1 MFSKIN
7 KTLFRISIMS
17 ILLLLFSV
25 QVFAQG
31 DMFISNAKMII
42 TGTGEKIENASILIR
57 NGKIEA
63 IGTDIQAPSGVRVV
77 DATGL
82 YIMPGII
89 DQHVHIAMQGTNEA
103 TSQNSSGTDVSDVV
117 VHDDFKIYRALAGG
131 VTTVHQLHGSAN
143 VIGGKD
149 EVIKLKWGRPVEELK
164 IDGQMEGLKF
174 ALGENV
180 LRSHAPNR
188 STNNRSRMDVE
199 FHLRNYFVE
208 ALEYKR
214 AWDEYELKKK
224 GKIKPANDYEKKHGP
239 VPPKRD
245 LKKETVLGV
254 IEGRIRSHI
263 HGYSNSELAMF
274 GRIATE
280 FGFKPTSYEHVLE
293 GYQVADEIA
302 ATNTVASVFAD
313 NWNYKVEAE
322 LAIPFNAA
330 LLTERGVKVS
340 INSDDVGADLIRRL
354 NLDAA
359 KTIRYGNMPE
369 DEAIRTITLNAAYGL
384 RLQDRIG
391 SLEIGK
397 DGDIAIYDADPLSI
411 YSKCVKTIIEGEI
424 FFDRDNAITTE
435 KWIKGQP
442 KKKTTN
448 EESR

>member
-1 MFSKIN
+1 MFN
-7 KTLFRISIMS
+7 RLNRNLFRISSVS
-17 ILLLLFSV
+17 ILVLLFSV

-31 DMFISNAKMII
+31 DIFISNARMII
-42 TGTGEKIENASILIR
+42 TGTGEKIENGSIIIR

-63 IGTDIQAPSGVRVV
+63 IGKDLQAPSGMRVV
-77 DATGL
+77 DAAGL

-89 DQHVHIAMQGTNEA
+89 DQHAHIAMQGTNEA
-103 TSQNSSGTDVSDVV
+103 TSQNSSGTDVSDVI
-117 VHDDFKIYRALAGG
+117 VHDDFKIYRAVAGG
-131 VTTVHQLHGSAN
+131 VTTVHLLHGSAN

-149 EVIKLKWGRPVEELK
+149 EVIKMKWGRPVEDLK
-164 IDGQMEGLKF
+164 IGNKMEGLKF

-188 STNNRSRMDVE
+188 STNNRTRMDVE
-199 FHLRNYFVE
+199 FHLRRYFTE

-214 AWDEYELKKK
+214 EWEEYELKKK
-224 GKIKPANDYEKKHGP
+224 GKIKHTNEYEKKHGP
-239 VPPKRD
+239 IPPKRD

-254 IEGRIRSHI
+254 LEGNIRSHI
-263 HGYSNSELAMF
+263 HGYSNSELGMY

-293 GYQVADEIA
+293 GYQTADEIA
-302 ATNTVASVFAD
+302 ATGTVASIFAD
-313 NWNYKVEAE
+313 NWNYKVEASK
-322 LAIPFNAA
+322 AIPFNAA
-330 LLTERGVKVS
+330 LMAERGVIVS

-359 KTIRYGNMPE
+359 KTIRYGNMSE
-369 DEAIRTITLNAAYGL
+369 EEAYKTITWNAAYGL

-391 SLEIGK
+391 SLEVGK
-397 DGDIAIYDADPLSI
+397 DGDIAIYDGDPLSV

-424 FFDRDNAITTE
+424 FFDRENAVTTE